1 MQVHNNY
8 LVNILRVFKHFETEK
23 SLLIPRIYKIILL
36 YLSLSLY
43 CLLSEDTLS
52 QLDHKSALVV
62 QGKTV

>member
-1 MQVHNNY
+1 MEAYNNY
-8 LVNILRVFKHFETEK
+8 LVSILRVFKQFETEK

-43 CLLSEDTLS
+43 CLLSEDALL

-62 QGKTV
+62 DGQSV